1 MTKLLSDIISQP
13 GQLLQSLDHS
23 LSAGMNTMNQAAKV
37 LRSADRVYITGIGAS
52 WNAGLAIQAAF
63 NETGKEAVL
72 VDSSEFLHF
81 QKPQVNAT
89 VIFLSRSGK
98 SVEVVGS
105 LVLCKAAG
113 ARTIA
118 ITNDGDSPL
127 ARGSDICLL
136 TRVSFDHGIS
146 VNTYTSLILTGLIL
160 ASCLSPSFSGTA
172 TARAL
177 EHVLGQVALKM
188 NQWQDHISG
197 SGWLQQDAP
206 AYFLARGGSLA
217 SAFESMLLWHE
228 GVKHAAV
235 AMTTGS
241 FRHGPQE
248 VLVRGVPVG
257 MWIDDRAA
265 RDHDFRLLV
274 DLQKAG
280 IKTISMG
287 SDMPAGL
294 EGLVL
299 EIPAVPYPFQPII
312 NIIPMQLAA
321 EQLSR
326 LKGEDCDSFRFCMPV
341 VDREG
346 GL

>member
-13 GQLLQSLDHS
+13 GQLLQSMDHS
-23 LSAGMNTMNQAAKV
+23 LSAGWNTMNQAADMV
-37 LRSADRVYITGIGAS
+37 RSADRVYITGIGAS

-72 VDSSEFLHF
+72 YDSSEFLHF
-81 QKPQVNAT
+81 QKPQANAT

-98 SVEVVGS
+98 SIEVVGS
-105 LVLCKAAG
+105 LATCRAAG
-113 ARTIA
+113 ARTIV
-118 ITNDGDSPL
+118 ITNDGESPL
-127 ARGSDICLL
+127 ARDSDICLL
-136 TRVSFDHGIS
+136 TRVNSDHGIS
-146 VNTYTSLILTGLIL
+146 VNTYTSVILTGQIL

-177 EHVLGQVALKM
+177 EHVMGQVALKM
-188 NQWQDHISG
+188 NQWQDRING
-197 SGWLQQDAP
+197 SGWLEQDAP
-206 AYFLARGGSLA
+206 AYFLARGGNLA

-228 GVKHAAV
+228 GVKHPAV

-248 VLVRGVPVG
+248 VLVQNIPVG
-257 MWIDDRAA
+257 LWLDDREA
-265 RDHDFRLLV
+265 REHDFRLLV

-280 IKTISMG
+280 IKTLAMG

-294 EGLVL
+294 EGLVM
-299 EIPAVPYPFQPII
+299 EIPGIQNPFQPLI

-321 EQLSR
+321 ERLSR
-326 LKGEDCDSFRFCMPV
+326 LKGEDCDAFRFCRPV